1 MNHRYSLH
9 KIYEKDQCSFNRA
22 DYSRFKFGDTACAE
36 KFAGELFLGF
46 IRQYRDL
53 IVTRPEIILLP
64 SPYYAIPTASNFLCA
79 FFKKNLDRF
88 LFLNGRNASIE
99 GKVHRKQT
107 YVEDYGNMDYAQ
119 RMRLI
124 GNDTYYIDRQFIE
137 GRFCLF
143 LDDIKITGSHEHT
156 VHKILKQHAVSGDF
170 FFIYYAEL
178 MNKEIHPNIENHYN
192 YFSVNKTAD
201 IIQLLGKDSFRFN
214 TRVVKYI
221 LLMPPAEFN
230 MILQNISYKQKEELL
245 RLAISNNYHQ
255 ITAYQ
260 KNIQQLNHHFYGNQL
275 TKRSA

>member
-1 MNHRYSLH
+1 MNRRFSLH
-9 KIYEKDQCSFNRA
+9 KIYEKDQCSFSRP
-22 DYSRFKFGDTACAE
+22 DYSCFKFGDTACAE
-36 KFAGELFLGF
+36 KFAGELFRGF
-46 IRQYRDL
+46 IKQYRDL
-53 IVTRPEIILLP
+53 ILTRSEIILLP

-79 FFKKNLDRF
+79 FFKKHLDRF
-88 LFLNGRNASIE
+88 LFLNGKNATIE

-119 RMRLI
+119 RMHLI
-124 GNDTYYIDRQFIE
+124 SNDTYYIDRQFIE
-137 GRFCLF
+137 GKFCIF

-156 VHKILKQHAVSGDF
+156 VHKILKQHDLSGDF

-178 MNKEIHPNIENHYN
+178 MNKEIHPSIENHYN
-192 YFSVNKTAD
+192 YFSINTTD
-201 IIQLLGKDSFRFN
+201 DLIQLLGKDSFRFN

-221 LLMPPAEFN
+221 LLMPATEFT
-230 MILQNISYKQKEELL
+230 IVLQNISYKQKEELL

>member
-9 KIYEKDQCSFNRA
+9 KIYEKDQCSFSRA
-22 DYSRFKFGDTACAE
+22 DYSRFKFGDTSCAE
-36 KFAGELFLGF
+36 KFAGELFRGF
-46 IRQYRDL
+46 IKQYRDL

-119 RMRLI
+119 RMCLI

-156 VHKILKQHAVSGDF
+156 VHKILKQHDVFGDF

-178 MNKEIHPNIENHYN
+178 MNKAIHPNIENHYN
-192 YFSVNKTAD
+192 YFSVNTTGD
-201 IIQLLGKDSFRFN
+201 IIQLLGNGSFRFN

-221 LLMPPAEFN
+221 LLMPATEFA
-230 MILQNISYKQKEELL
+230 MILQSISYKQEEELL
-245 RLAISNNYHQ
+245 QLAISNNYHQ